1 MRKVLLDTHALL
13 WASSDSAR
21 LSKPAKNAMLRAYSE
36 AGLYLSMAS
45 VWEIGIKLSLG
56 RLELPMGISAFLS
69 EATAKLG
76 VQLLPVSVRHVEFLV
91 RLPWHH
97 KDPFDRLLLA
107 QAKVEE
113 LALVSADGA
122 FDRYGVRRIW

>member
-1 MRKVLLDTHALL
+1 
-13 WASSDSAR
+13 
-21 LSKPAKNAMLRAYSE
+21 
-36 AGLYLSMAS
+36 MAS